1 MILHRQQWYYIKYRK
16 AIHLLNLAIEGGKH
30 ICMQGIAQI
39 ITYTY
44 GMILIKIIIESDAS
58 VYTARIGIRVLI
70 ILLRP
75 YGIGKAVCSRISF
88 CKEVVLIKTDHSE
101 NIKTV
106 MPIVYIGLLYKV

>member
-1 MILHRQQWYYIKYRK
+1 
-16 AIHLLNLAIEGGKH
+16 
-30 ICMQGIAQI
+30 MQGIAQI

-75 YGIGKAVCSRISF
+75 YGIGKGRLLQNIVLLGGSF
-88 CKEVVLIKTDHSE
+88 IKTDHSD